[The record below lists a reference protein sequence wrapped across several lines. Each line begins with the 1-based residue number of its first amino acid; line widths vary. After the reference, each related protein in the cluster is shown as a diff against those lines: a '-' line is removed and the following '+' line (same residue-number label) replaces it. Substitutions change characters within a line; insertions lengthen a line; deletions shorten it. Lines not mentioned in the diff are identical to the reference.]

1 MAFKIEMDLLGRCF
15 ITIVK
20 DSAIFFLCIR
30 EPGSIAVGH
39 PKKFDQS
46 IYGYFFGA
54 DKDLLP
60 HNY

>member
-39 PKKFDQS
+39 PKKIF
-46 IYGYFFGA
+46 YLTTTKELAYEHP
-54 DKDLLP
+54 L
-60 HNY
+60 